1 MRVVE
6 QQAAINSHVL
16 KDKLPKLSVP
26 WKRVG
31 IYVVLGLGCFLLGLV
46 PMWLKANRAIEQRDA
61 AQREVRVRQLQNTL
75 SNAIVDVQQGDF
87 EPARQTMS
95 DFYTNLRT
103 LLDSGNENVF
113 TAGQRKQL
121 RLLLEDRDDVITLL
135 ARSDETA
142 VDRLSTLYTTYLD
155 LTTNG

>member
-1 MRVVE
+1 
-6 QQAAINSHVL
+6 
-16 KDKLPKLSVP
+16 
-26 WKRVG
+26 
-31 IYVVLGLGCFLLGLV
+31 
-46 PMWLKANRAIEQRDA
+46 
-61 AQREVRVRQLQNTL
+61 
-75 SNAIVDVQQGDF
+75 
-87 EPARQTMS
+87 MS